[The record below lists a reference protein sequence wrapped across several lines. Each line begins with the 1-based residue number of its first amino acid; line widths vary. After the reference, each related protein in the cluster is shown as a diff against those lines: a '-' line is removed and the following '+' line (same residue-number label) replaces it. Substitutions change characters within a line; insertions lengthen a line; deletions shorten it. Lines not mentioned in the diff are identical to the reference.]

1 MEEFW
6 KDINRVP
13 LITATTHS
21 VPCSSSSSASP
32 PSPASASK
40 LHEFFTQPLR
50 ITSDTNPSLV
60 TSSAS
65 LFPNSASSLSKK
77 LSECAGDRR
86 SKRMIKNRESAA
98 RSRARK
104 QAYTNELEQKLALL
118 REENAELTR
127 QLEQVDEASATNK
140 HKLKRPPYRT
150 LTAPF

>member
-6 KDINRVP
+6 KDINQVP

-21 VPCSSSSSASP
+21 VPRSASSSASP

-40 LHEFFTQPLR
+40 LREFFIQPLR

-65 LFPNSASSLSKK
+65 LFPNSASSH
-77 LSECAGDRR
+77 
-86 SKRMIKNRESAA
+86 SKRFSEPG
-98 RSRARK
+98 
-104 QAYTNELEQKLALL
+104 AYTNELEQKLALL
-118 REENAELTR
+118 KEENAVLTK
-127 QLEQVDEASATNK
+127 QLKQVDQASATNK
-140 HKLKRPPYRT
+140 NKLKRPPYRT